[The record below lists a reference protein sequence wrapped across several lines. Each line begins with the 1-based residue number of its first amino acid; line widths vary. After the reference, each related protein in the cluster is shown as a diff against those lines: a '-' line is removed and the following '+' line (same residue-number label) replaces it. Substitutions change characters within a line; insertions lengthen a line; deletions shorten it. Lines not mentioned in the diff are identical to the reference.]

1 MFMTSKISL
10 LNNQNFTIF
19 VSSIRTM
26 LTIPSNIKLLHHDT
40 YKICSKIYEEADS
53 MYISCFLLYRVQR

>member
-1 MFMTSKISL
+1 
-10 LNNQNFTIF
+10 
-19 VSSIRTM
+19 M

-53 MYISCFLLYRVQR
+53 MYISCFMLYRVQR